1 MRLLQLIAAFS
12 LLTAPALAAQ
22 LFAAART
29 LAGAPF
35 ESAGRVTIVA
45 FWASWCAPCRAEMPV
60 LDAYYREHRSQ
71 SLALLAVSLDQG
83 VSTAKLRQLTA
94 AYAFPVG
101 RIADVR
107 IPRRDVPRALPVV
120 RIYNR
125 AGKLVFATRG
135 DGRTTIDA
143 ATLDRVV
150 SPLLAAR

>member
-1 MRLLQLIAAFS
+1 MRFRRLIAALALF
-12 LLTAPALAAQ
+12 AGPALAAQ
-22 LFAAART
+22 PFAAART

-35 ESAGRVTIVA
+35 DPAGRVTIIA

-60 LDAYYREHRSQ
+60 LDAYYRKHGAEG
-71 SLALLAVSLDQG
+71 LALLAVSLDEG
-83 VSTAKLRQLTA
+83 VSTARLRQLTA

-107 IPRRDVPRALPVV
+107 MPRKDVPRALPVV
-120 RIYNR
+120 RIYDR

-150 SPLLAAR
+150 SPLLAAD